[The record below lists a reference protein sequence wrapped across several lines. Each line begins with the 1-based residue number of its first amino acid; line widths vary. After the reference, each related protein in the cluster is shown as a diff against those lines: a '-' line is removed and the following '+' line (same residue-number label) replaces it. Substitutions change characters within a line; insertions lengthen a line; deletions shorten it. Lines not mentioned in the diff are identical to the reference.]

1 MKFDDAK
8 LREALQSIQSGPITA
23 ADASAIID
31 VARFAASVD
40 GRMDLGEMS
49 TVARVARIIH
59 VMSGGTDAP
68 VPSTPVT
75 LDWVRAISQK
85 VTAKGPRELAYAV
98 AHLIVL
104 ADGKVTKEETS
115 LDLHL
120 ANALRISTA
129 RAEELHALIDR
140 VVTSSTP

>member
-1 MKFDDAK
+1 MKFDDSK
-8 LREALQSIQSGPITA
+8 LREALQSIQGEPLAT

-49 TVARVARIIH
+49 TVARVSKIIH
-59 VMSGGTDAP
+59 AMSGQSDAP
-68 VPSTPVT
+68 VPATPVSM
-75 LDWVRAISQK
+75 DWVRAISQK
-85 VTAKGPRELAYAV
+85 ITAKGARELAYAV
-98 AHLIVL
+98 AHLIIL

-120 ANALRISTA
+120 ANALRIATA
-129 RAEELHALIDR
+129 RAEELHAMIDR
-140 VVTSSTP
+140 IITT